1 MNDMAIRGFL
11 LSIAM
16 FTVSF
21 AACNY
26 TDGECWYYGEG
37 TENAG
42 AGVGVGPGGGVF
54 IPTGPAGSGDYG
66 DPPPKEPQDATNPEP
81 PVCNIV
87 TLSPCHE
94 DCDKEDEARAI
105 ECAKIQD
112 EAQRRACIEGS
123 YQKLKS
129 CNEECEKAASKS
141 KCLKKWENC
150 TNHADFKKCARP
162 GSGDEGT
169 KCRDCYKECLSGNPT
184 SPICK
189 ECLF

>member
-1 MNDMAIRGFL
+1 MNDMALRGFF

-112 EAQRRACIEGS
+112 EAQRNACVEGS
-123 YQKLKS
+123 YQKYKS
-129 CNEECEKAASKS
+129 CIEGCEKNSNSSCDDKFQA
-141 KCLKKWENC
+141 CQ
-150 TNHADFKKCARP
+150 NHGPWSCRKTIP
-162 GSGDEGT
+162 GTSET
-169 KCRDCYKECLSGNPT
+169 KCRTCWLRCLSGDPP
-184 SPICK
+184 SGACRK
-189 ECLF
+189 CLF